1 MKTLLTLLS
10 VVLLSLVM
18 MATVALAADPV
29 TPAAVAAVAAAV
41 DPANSTTWIAAILG
55 VLLAL
60 SEMLALIPSV
70 KANGIFDALFKG
82 LKAIAG
88 KGGQ

>member
-1 MKTLLTLLS
+1 MKTLLSLLS

-18 MATVALAADPV
+18 VATVALAADPAV
-29 TPAAVAAVAAAV
+29 PAAVTAIATADAS
-41 DPANSTTWIAAILG
+41 STTWIAAILG

-70 KANGIFDALFKG
+70 KANGLFDALYKG